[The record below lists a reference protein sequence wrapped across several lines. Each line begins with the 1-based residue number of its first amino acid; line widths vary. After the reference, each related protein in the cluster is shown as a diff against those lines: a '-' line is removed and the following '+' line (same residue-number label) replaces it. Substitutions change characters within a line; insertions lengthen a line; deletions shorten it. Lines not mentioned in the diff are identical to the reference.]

1 MAHNH
6 SIRKIWVATVEVMVK
21 RPIVILPF
29 FIIAFLEGL
38 ALELI
43 YFSNR
48 KPLLYIAG
56 PIISKFS
63 GEPSLHYPIN
73 LVKLSGFFY
82 YAQIFIYIVIGA
94 VLAAITVNILKNIRA
109 GLPLKTNALIKNAA
123 KRYFTFV
130 MFGIIV
136 VALMFF
142 LKRGDVFI
150 FSRLMN
156 LVSKALPQIAPQ
168 LQSLGFVLFLFL
180 SNIVLQTFLV
190 LVMPILVIRKASLL
204 KALGSSIAMGFRHF
218 FSIFTLIFLPF
229 IVYLPI
235 VLLKSYLPNLIGRTF
250 SEMSLCIVGVGIIG
264 TAFVECFILVC
275 VTQFL
280 LEKEKV

>member
-1 MAHNH
+1 M
-6 SIRKIWVATVEVMVK
+6 
-21 RPIVILPF
+21 
-29 FIIAFLEGL
+29 
-38 ALELI
+38 
-43 YFSNR
+43 
-48 KPLLYIAG
+48 
-56 PIISKFS
+56 
-63 GEPSLHYPIN
+63 
-73 LVKLSGFFY
+73 
-82 YAQIFIYIVIGA
+82 
-94 VLAAITVNILKNIRA
+94 AAITVNILKNIRA